1 MFPDDAKEKIMGPFE
16 MVVLIVAIS
25 VGAGVYQ
32 TYLKTRANSR
42 ADEAT
47 QSDVTAMREE
57 IARLK
62 DRVRNLETIVTDKD
76 RALAEE
82 IRKLA

>member
-1 MFPDDAKEKIMGPFE
+1 MGPFE

-42 ADEAT
+42 AD
-47 QSDVTAMREE
+47 DVTQAEVANMREDV
-57 IARLK
+57 ARLK
-62 DRVRNLETIVTDKD
+62 ERVRTLEAIVTDKD

>member
-1 MFPDDAKEKIMGPFE
+1 MGPFE

-42 ADEAT
+42 ADETT
-47 QSDVTAMREE
+47 QADVSAMRDE

-62 DRVRNLETIVTDKD
+62 DRVRALETIVTDKD
-76 RALAEE
+76 RVLAEE
-82 IRKLA
+82 IRRLG

>member
-1 MFPDDAKEKIMGPFE
+1 MGPFE

-42 ADEAT
+42 ADETT
-47 QSDVTAMREE
+47 QAEVAAMRED

-62 DRVRNLETIVTDKD
+62 ERVRTLETIVTDKD
-76 RALAEE
+76 RVLAEE

>member
-1 MFPDDAKEKIMGPFE
+1 MDPFQ

-32 TYLKTRANSR
+32 TYLKTKANSR
-42 ADEAT
+42 ADETT
-47 QSDVTAMREE
+47 QADVIAMQGE
-57 IARLK
+57 IGKLK
-62 DRVRNLETIVTDKD
+62 ERVRVLEAIVTDKD
-76 RALAEE
+76 RTLAEE

>member
-1 MFPDDAKEKIMGPFE
+1 

-32 TYLKTRANSR
+32 TYLKTRASSA
-42 ADEAT
+42 ADETTKA
-47 QSDVTAMREE
+47 DVSAMRDE
-57 IARLK
+57 IGKLK
-62 DRVRNLETIVTDKD
+62 ERVRVLETIVTDKD
-76 RALAEE
+76 RTLAEE

>member
-1 MFPDDAKEKIMGPFE
+1 MGPFE

-32 TYLKTRANSR
+32 TYLKTRASSA
-42 ADEAT
+42 ADETTKA
-47 QSDVTAMREE
+47 DVSAMRDE
-57 IARLK
+57 IGKLK
-62 DRVRNLETIVTDKD
+62 ERVRVLEAIVTDKD
-76 RALAEE
+76 RTLAEE

>member
-1 MFPDDAKEKIMGPFE
+1 MDPFQ
-16 MVVLIVAIS
+16 MVVIIVAIS

-42 ADEAT
+42 ADETT
-47 QSDVTAMREE
+47 QADVAAMREE

-62 DRVRNLETIVTDKD
+62 DRVRTLETIVTDKD
-76 RALAEE
+76 RVLAEE
-82 IRKLA
+82 IRRLG

>member
-1 MFPDDAKEKIMGPFE
+1 MDPFQ

-32 TYLKTRANSR
+32 TYLKTRANLA
-42 ADEAT
+42 ADETT
-47 QSDVTAMREE
+47 QADVAAMREE
-57 IARLK
+57 VSRLK
-62 DRVRNLETIVTDKD
+62 ERVRVLETIVTDKD

>member
-1 MFPDDAKEKIMGPFE
+1 MDPFQ

-32 TYLKTRANSR
+32 TYLKTKANSR
-42 ADEAT
+42 ADETT
-47 QSDVTAMREE
+47 QADVTSMRDE
-57 IARLK
+57 ISKLK
-62 DRVRNLETIVTDKD
+62 ERVRVLETIVTDKD
-76 RALAEE
+76 RVLSEE

>member
-1 MFPDDAKEKIMGPFE
+1 MGPFE

-25 VGAGVYQ
+25 VGAGVYT

-42 ADEAT
+42 AD
-47 QSDVTAMREE
+47 DVTQGEVAKLREDV
-57 IARLK
+57 ARLK
-62 DRVRNLETIVTDKD
+62 ERVKTREAIVTDKD
-76 RALAEE
+76 RALADE

>member
-1 MFPDDAKEKIMGPFE
+1 MFPEDTKEQIMGPFE

-32 TYLKTRANSR
+32 TYLKTRANSA
-42 ADEAT
+42 ADAT
-47 QSDVTAMREE
+47 TQADVSAMREE
-57 IARLK
+57 VSRLK
-62 DRVRNLETIVTDKD
+62 ERVRVLEAIVTDND
-76 RALAEE
+76 RALADE

>member
-1 MFPDDAKEKIMGPFE
+1 MGPFE
-16 MVVLIVAIS
+16 MVVAIVAIS
-25 VGAGVYQ
+25 VGAGAYT

-47 QSDVTAMREE
+47 QADVAVLRED

-62 DRVRNLETIVTDKD
+62 DRVRTLETIVTDKD
-76 RALAEE
+76 RALSDE

>member
-1 MFPDDAKEKIMGPFE
+1 MGPFE

-42 ADEAT
+42 ADEST
-47 QSDVTAMREE
+47 QADVAAMRED
-57 IARLK
+57 ILRLK
-62 DRVRNLETIVTDKD
+62 DRVRALETIVTDKD
-76 RALAEE
+76 RALADE

>member
-1 MFPDDAKEKIMGPFE
+1 MDPFE

-32 TYLKTRANSR
+32 TYLKTRANSAPMKR
-42 ADEAT
+42 PRPMSPPCAKR
-47 QSDVTAMREE
+47 S
-57 IARLK
+57 ARLK
-62 DRVRNLETIVTDKD
+62 DRVRVLETIVTDKD

>member
-1 MFPDDAKEKIMGPFE
+1 MGPFE

-32 TYLKTRANSR
+32 TYLKTRANSA
-42 ADEAT
+42 ADQTT
-47 QSDVTAMREE
+47 QADVSEMRDE
-57 IARLK
+57 IGMLK
-62 DRVRNLETIVTDKD
+62 ERVRVLEAIVTDKD
-76 RALAEE
+76 RTLAEE

>member
-1 MFPDDAKEKIMGPFE
+1 
-16 MVVLIVAIS
+16 
-25 VGAGVYQ
+25 
-32 TYLKTRANSR
+32 
-42 ADEAT
+42 
-47 QSDVTAMREE
+47 MREE

-62 DRVRNLETIVTDKD
+62 ERVRNLETIVTDKD

>member
-1 MFPDDAKEKIMGPFE
+1 MGPFE

-42 ADEAT
+42 AD
-47 QSDVTAMREE
+47 DVTQAEVAKMREDV
-57 IARLK
+57 ARLK
-62 DRVRNLETIVTDKD
+62 DRVKTLEAIVTDKD
-76 RALAEE
+76 RALADE

>member
-1 MFPDDAKEKIMGPFE
+1 MGPFE

-42 ADEAT
+42 ADEST
-47 QSDVTAMREE
+47 QSEVIAMRDD

-62 DRVRNLETIVTDKD
+62 DRVKTLEAIVTDKD
-76 RALAEE
+76 RALADE

>member
-1 MFPDDAKEKIMGPFE
+1 MDPFQ

-25 VGAGVYQ
+25 VGAWVYQ
-32 TYLKTRANSR
+32 TYLQTRANSA
-42 ADEAT
+42 ADETT
-47 QSDVTAMREE
+47 QADVAAMREE
-57 IARLK
+57 VSRLK
-62 DRVRNLETIVTDKD
+62 ERVRVLETIVTDKD

>member
-1 MFPDDAKEKIMGPFE
+1 MDVFT
-16 MVVLIVAIS
+16 MVVVIVAIS

-42 ADEAT
+42 ADEVTEAEVARLRE
-47 QSDVTAMREE
+47 DV
-57 IARLK
+57 ARLK
-62 DRVRNLETIVTDKD
+62 DRVKTLEAIVTDKD
-76 RALAEE
+76 RALSDE

>member
-1 MFPDDAKEKIMGPFE
+1 MGPFE

-32 TYLKTRANSR
+32 TYLKTRANSA
-42 ADEAT
+42 ADAT
-47 QSDVTAMREE
+47 TQADVSAMREE
-57 IARLK
+57 VSRLK
-62 DRVRNLETIVTDKD
+62 ERVRVLEAIVTDND
-76 RALAEE
+76 RALADE

>member
-1 MFPDDAKEKIMGPFE
+1 MGPFE

-42 ADEAT
+42 ADETT
-47 QSDVTAMREE
+47 QADVSAMREE